1 MEFENAFSVK
11 APVEE
16 VWATLLDV
24 ERVAPCMPGAQVL
37 ERTDD
42 DTFKVGIRVKVG
54 PMSMLYRGEVEI
66 VERDA
71 AQHRATMRA
80 KAKEARGQGTAD
92 ATIHMA
98 LADQGAATQATIDTQ
113 VQLSGKAA
121 AMGQGVIQDVS
132 AKLVETFAENLQA
145 MLESGAPEANGGAE
159 TAPAPA
165 PGGGEPAPAAPPPAP
180 EETSLPVGQIVA
192 TVIAGRL
199 RNPRALGV
207 AALVFAIVFL
217 AIRIR
222 QRRAA

>member
-16 VWATLLDV
+16 VWTTLLDV

-42 DTFKVGIRVKVG
+42 DTYKVGIRVKVG

-132 AKLVETFAENLQA
+132 AKLVETFAQNLQA
-145 MLESGAPEANGGAE
+145 MLESRAPEANGGAE

-165 PGGGEPAPAAPPPAP
+165 APPPAATPPPP
-180 EETSLPVGQIVA
+180 EEASLPVGKIVA
-192 TVIAGRL
+192 GVLAGRL
-199 RNPRALGV
+199 RNPRTLG
-207 AALVFAIVFL
+207 AATLVLAIVFL
-217 AIRIR
+217 AIRVR
-222 QRRAA
+222 RRRAA